1 MASPR
6 GLNYY
11 KSLNYR
17 IELFFDSEDRVWYAE
32 FPDLSGCLAHGTTKE
47 EALAN
52 AVEVK
57 DAWLEVTFETG
68 RNIPE
73 PRPEIEYSGRFLL
86 RVPKSLHQKLADE
99 ARREGTSINRLAI
112 QILSEELERRQTMKT
127 VRDSIQVTV
136 RNAFIE
142 SKTPSIL
149 KWFSTVR
156 SGALSDQV
164 RIIHGIWQQESDVI
178 QIEDEGS
185 SIIDQGNIFG
195 LTPNPAGA
203 LENIRKLMTSKQV
216 FFHKPSEKSEEDD
229 L

>member
-142 SKTPSIL
+142 SKAPSIL
-149 KWFSTVR
+149 KRFSTVR

>member
-6 GLNYY
+6 DLNYY

-156 SGALSDQV
+156 SGVLSDQV
-164 RIIHGIWQQESDVI
+164 RIIPGIWQQESDVI

-216 FFHKPSEKSEEDD
+216 VFHKPSEKSEEDD

>member
-1 MASPR
+1 MASSR
-6 GLNYY
+6 DLNYY

-142 SKTPSIL
+142 SKAPSIL
-149 KWFSTVR
+149 KRFSTVR

-178 QIEDEGS
+178 QSEDEGS

-216 FFHKPSEKSEEDD
+216 FFHKPSEKSEEED

>member
-1 MASPR
+1 MASSR
-6 GLNYY
+6 DLNYY

-142 SKTPSIL
+142 SKAPSIL
-149 KWFSTVR
+149 KRFSTVR

>member
-1 MASPR
+1 MDSPR

-142 SKTPSIL
+142 SKAPSIL
-149 KWFSTVR
+149 KRFSTVR